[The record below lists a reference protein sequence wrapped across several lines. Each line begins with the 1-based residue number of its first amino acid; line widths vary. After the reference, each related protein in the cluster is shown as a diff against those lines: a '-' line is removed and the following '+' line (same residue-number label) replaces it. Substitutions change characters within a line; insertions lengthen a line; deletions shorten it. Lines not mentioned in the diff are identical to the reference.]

1 MSPPSPLFM
10 PHKAEELK
18 TLFRWPHLLM
28 TETDLMSNP
37 VADDSERAEG
47 KSKKRE
53 GLWKPNSERLPNR
66 TRNWR
71 RFDAGLVGIFMCVPT
86 SIVR

>member
-28 TETDLMSNP
+28 TETDLMPNP
-37 VADDSERAEG
+37 VADDFERAEG

-53 GLWKPNSERLPNR
+53 GLWKPNSERLPN
-66 TRNWR
+66 
-71 RFDAGLVGIFMCVPT
+71 
-86 SIVR
+86 